1 MRKRSAICI
10 LSLMLAFSTVLFA
23 ACGNGDDNVSEEPLP
38 NQLEF
43 TFEDYTFGETAS
55 TPVVTKTPFDNA
67 AITYTYE
74 GRNETEYAES
84 NTAPVNAGEYTIT
97 GTAAAT
103 DAYKSAEYSV
113 NFTVEK
119 AENQLQFTFADYNY
133 GAAAS
138 LPAITKAP
146 NEDAAVSYVYKGRND
161 TVYAESAT
169 APTDIGEYT
178 VTGTA
183 AATANYNAAEYSV
196 DFSVVKAKNRLVF
209 TFADYTY
216 GETASA
222 PVVTEEPFGDAAVKY
237 TYEGRNDTEYAKSET
252 APSNAG
258 EYTVTG
264 SVAAT
269 DGYESVSYAVDFT
282 VEKADNQLEFTFGGY
297 TYGSAASTPN
307 VTKEPFENA
316 QISYTYIGR
325 NDTDYEENT
334 AAPSYLGDYT
344 IKGVAAA
351 TANYNAATYSV
362 DFSVTR
368 AGAAANEIEFF
379 DANGT
384 DSQIKAAGVTAT
396 EWLPSFEGESGV
408 IKLDFSERAI
418 VAFDIKPRKTLA
430 EYQET
435 GLARV
440 YLKLYVAP
448 ETTGLTSIN
457 IMNDGTNTKAF
468 AMGQWQIISFSAK
481 HFENNFDLFANDVVD
496 NGFMIKGTTATGTIY
511 ISEFGYV
518 PASEGEVENFDDEYS
533 LAGTQTNTSVKGA
546 LVVDEYKGEKG
557 VLKLSFSARNLFVFD
572 VTPRFTKSVYENGEF
587 TKISMKVF
595 VPEETTGVTSVQLNG
610 KQKTITAQGEWL
622 VLEWDIADFISRY
635 DELFADDKSNNAFWV
650 NGTSATGDIYIASI
664 SVS

>member
-183 AATANYNAAEYSV
+183 T
-196 DFSVVKAKNRLVF
+196 
-209 TFADYTY
+209 
-216 GETASA
+216 
-222 PVVTEEPFGDAAVKY
+222 
-237 TYEGRNDTEYAKSET
+237 
-252 APSNAG
+252 
-258 EYTVTG
+258 
-264 SVAAT
+264 
-269 DGYESVSYAVDFT
+269 
-282 VEKADNQLEFTFGGY
+282 
-297 TYGSAASTPN
+297 
-307 VTKEPFENA
+307 
-316 QISYTYIGR
+316 
-325 NDTDYEENT
+325 
-334 AAPSYLGDYT
+334 
-344 IKGVAAA
+344 A